1 MNDITSE
8 VKVFLVED
16 HAFTRD
22 GLRVAI
28 NRNDD
33 LKVIGEARSAEEAL
47 EHLPQLTS
55 RVDVVVMDIG
65 LPGIDGIE
73 ATKQLKTTYP
83 EVRVVML
90 TAHRLEDEILASLA
104 SGADAFCLKSTD
116 PRSLLLAI
124 RGAALGSTYLDPQV
138 AHVVLACV
146 EVSAKVDN
154 PLSAREREV
163 LTHIAEGKSNRQIA
177 ETLNISVSTVKAHV
191 QEILLK
197 LAATDRTQAAVKA
210 LRQGLL

>member
-1 MNDITSE
+1 
-8 VKVFLVED
+8 
-16 HAFTRD
+16 
-22 GLRVAI
+22 
-28 NRNDD
+28 
-33 LKVIGEARSAEEAL
+33 
-47 EHLPQLTS
+47 
-55 RVDVVVMDIG
+55 
-65 LPGIDGIE
+65 
-73 ATKQLKTTYP
+73 
-83 EVRVVML
+83 
-90 TAHRLEDEILASLA
+90 
-104 SGADAFCLKSTD
+104 
-116 PRSLLLAI
+116 
-124 RGAALGSTYLDPQV
+124 
-138 AHVVLACV
+138 VLACV